1 MKAALSRKTFMN
13 VRGLGL
19 KTVEF
24 CSSLMGSFS
33 IEILRVVGNADEQVV
48 AKYMT
53 DSIHWN
59 DKKVDIQKRRLRLTF

>member
-1 MKAALSRKTFMN
+1 MKAALIRKTFMN

-19 KTVEF
+19 NTAEF

-33 IEILRVVGNADEQVV
+33 VEILRVVGNADVQVV

-53 DSIHWN
+53 ESIHWN
-59 DKKVDIQKRRLRLTF
+59 NKKFDIQKRRLRLTF

>member
-19 KTVEF
+19 KTAEF

-33 IEILRVVGNADEQVV
+33 VKILLVVGNAGVQVV

-53 DSIHWN
+53 D
-59 DKKVDIQKRRLRLTF
+59 